1 MRQKR
6 GQKLT
11 NLFLSLLTISKK
23 VRIRP
28 DEVNTTLLV
37 HKNTL
42 SRFILPTRLD
52 KTDMIRTGTNQGVD
66 MKLPETG
73 FLRLKDIIGDPEKG
87 VKGLIPVSRTTWWR
101 GVKEGIYPKPVKI
114 SSRTTAW
121 RVEDVRELIK
131 KLGNGDTDT

>member
-1 MRQKR
+1 
-6 GQKLT
+6 
-11 NLFLSLLTISKK
+11 
-23 VRIRP
+23 
-28 DEVNTTLLV
+28 
-37 HKNTL
+37 
-42 SRFILPTRLD
+42 
-52 KTDMIRTGTNQGVD
+52 

-131 KLGNGDTDT
+131 KLGNGGTDT